1 MKPVPLESGNPTT
14 GQQNEQV
21 WLLWNRK
28 CMKQFIDFGWC
39 DDQLWINVDMSPNLS
54 VCILGIW
61 MIILLDKL
69 YEDAK
74 GKIISR

>member
-1 MKPVPLESGNPTT
+1 
-14 GQQNEQV
+14 
-21 WLLWNRK
+21 
-28 CMKQFIDFGWC
+28 
-39 DDQLWINVDMSPNLS
+39 MSPNLS